1 MEIVIASTNAH
12 KIQEYNEM
20 VKDYQ
25 IKFLS
30 LKDINFKDEIIE
42 DGKTF
47 KENSLIKAKAIAS
60 KTSLDILSDDSG
72 IIIEQLGNNFPGI
85 YSHRYALENGGQVN
99 LNKMLVNKVAG
110 STAYFVCVLTFI
122 HQGKIYQFEGKF
134 NGKIA
139 NYVSSEQGF
148 GYDPIFIP
156 DGYDVTVGELDAKI
170 KNAISHRSNAFNKF
184 LNFLKENNLL
194 LESLSE

>member
-1 MEIVIASTNAH
+1 MEIVIASTNNH
-12 KIQEYNEM
+12 KIEEYREM
-20 VKDYQ
+20 VKGYN

-30 LKDINFKDEIIE
+30 LNDINFKDEIVE
-42 DGKTF
+42 NGKTF

-72 IIIEQLGNNFPGI
+72 IIIEQLGNNLPGI

-99 LNKMLVNKVAG
+99 LNKMLVKNVSG
-110 STAYFVCVLTFI
+110 SKAYFICVLTFI
-122 HQGKIYQFEGKF
+122 HQGKVYQFEGKF

-156 DGYDVTVGELDAKI
+156 DGYNLTVGELDSKI
-170 KNAISHRSNAFNKF
+170 KNAISHRSIAFNKF

-194 LESLSE
+194 LESFSK

>member
-20 VKDYQ
+20 VKGYQ

-30 LKDINFKDEIIE
+30 LNDINFKDEIIE

-47 KENSLIKAKAIAS
+47 KENSLIKAKAIAL
-60 KTSLDILSDDSG
+60 KTSLDVLSDDSG
-72 IIIEQLGNNFPGI
+72 IIIENLGVNFPGI
-85 YSHRYALENGGQVN
+85 YSHRYALDNGGQVN
-99 LNKMLVNKVAG
+99 LNKSLINKVAG
-110 STAYFVCVLTFI
+110 SKAYFVCVLTFI
-122 HQGKIYQFEGKF
+122 HEGKVYQFEGKF

-139 NYVSSEQGF
+139 NYVSTENGF

-156 DGYDVTVGELDAKI
+156 DGYNKTVSELDPKI
-170 KNAISHRSNAFNKF
+170 KNAISHRSIAFNKF

-194 LESLSE
+194 LKSFSK